1 MAVGRAQRQHLPPRL
16 AGVGEPVDPRVGVR
30 ARGGR
35 RAARSGAAG
44 RRWKTGD
51 RSRDVWQRFL
61 WILRPNAGTQHQGQP
76 PAHRHPVPGAD
87 RRRRALPGQARRGR
101 HGRASPPT
109 SSATAT
115 RSCARSCATAARAAA
130 AGSSRRCG
138 RSTRTSTAC
147 AGRASSRSTRW
158 AAGSGRS
165 RPGATSSPP
174 GATSCSA
181 RSPPAQEDL
190 ARRAVRGRRAARAGR
205 GPRQGRRQED
215 DRGGARRARGPR
227 LADRLRARPRPVR
240 RHGARLRAH
249 RRVPAR
255 HAAWSIEVDRV
266 AAAFASWYELFPRS
280 WGGLKAV
287 EKQIPAIAELGF
299 DVLYFPP
306 IHPIGVKARK
316 GRNNTLTAGPDDPGS
331 PYAIGGKEGG
341 HDAVHPELGTMDD
354 VRSLTRDRARARHGR
369 RARPRAQLLARPP
382 VAQGAPGV
390 VPAAPRRH
398 AQVRREPAQAL
409 PGHLQLQ
416 LGHAGLARAVA
427 GVARRRR
434 ALGRGRA
441 SSSSASTTRTRS
453 RSRSGSG

>member
-1 MAVGRAQRQHLPPRL
+1 M
-16 AGVGEPVDPRVGVR
+16 
-30 ARGGR
+30 
-35 RAARSGAAG
+35 
-44 RRWKTGD
+44 
-51 RSRDVWQRFL
+51 
-61 WILRPNAGTQHQGQP
+61 RP
-76 PAHRHPVPGAD
+76 
-87 RRRRALPGQARRGR
+87 
-101 HGRASPPT
+101 
-109 SSATAT
+109 
-115 RSCARSCATAARAAA
+115 
-130 AGSSRRCG
+130 
-138 RSTRTSTAC
+138 STPTSTAS

-190 ARRAVRGRRAARAGR
+190 AGELSEGVVLLEQAAGRAKGADKKTIEARAR
-205 GPRQGRRQED
+205 ACCED
-215 DRGGARRARGPR
+215 PASPTDAALAPDLFAAMERASERTGACQLDTPQ
-227 LADRLRARPRPVR
+227 V
-240 RHGARLRAH
+240 
-249 RRVPAR
+249 
-255 HAAWSIEVDRV
+255 IEVDRV

-280 WGGLKAV
+280 WGGLKEV

-299 DVLYFPP
+299 DVLYLPP

-341 HDAVHPELGTMDD
+341 HDAVHPELGTIDD
-354 VRSLTRDRARARHGR
+354 FRALTRDRARARHGR
-369 RARPRAQLLARPP
+369 RARLRDQLLARPP

-434 ALGRGRA
+434 ALGRRRR